1 MPYQFIFRRLIQI
14 IRLHEIVLA
23 IEQVS
28 TIAMSNTSIAVEPK
42 TRDNLRALKTG
53 GQTYDDVLVELM
65 EHYEES

>member
-1 MPYQFIFRRLIQI
+1 MERT
-14 IRLHEIVLA
+14 
-23 IEQVS
+23 
-28 TIAMSNTSIAVEPK
+28 TIALESQ